1 MLRALLPGID
11 GRAPGTASWHRRA
24 CSGHKFSILFRHRLN
39 MDGVE
44 FCLLA
49 QTLHPLPVS
58 IKSDGMKFC
67 FLAQAIHPLP
77 ASLKSDGMTDM
88 KCVNGLPSTE
98 RTGRIRWRLW
108 AEAPQKA
115 PSNKRISRVRW
126 RVQAEGS
133 KWAPSSQ
140 K

>member
-1 MLRALLPGID
+1 
-11 GRAPGTASWHRRA
+11 
-24 CSGHKFSILFRHRLN
+24 

-88 KCVNGLPSTE
+88 KCVNGLHLQSE
-98 RTGRIRWRLW
+98 LAVSDGDFR
-108 AEAPQKA
+108 AEEPK
-115 PSNKRISRVRW
+115 
-126 RVQAEGS
+126 
-133 KWAPSSQ
+133 
-140 K
+140 